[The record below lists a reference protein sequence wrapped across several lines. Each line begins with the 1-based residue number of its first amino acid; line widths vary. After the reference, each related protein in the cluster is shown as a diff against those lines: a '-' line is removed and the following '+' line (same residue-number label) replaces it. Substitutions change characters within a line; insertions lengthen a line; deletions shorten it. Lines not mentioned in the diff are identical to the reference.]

1 MAAQEERGRNGNRR
15 GMTTGGETG
24 LKKRKARGNNSEN
37 NERPQ
42 GRILLSLR
50 GGVSNTGPGKEM
62 RKVLNSGS
70 D

>member
-1 MAAQEERGRNGNRR
+1 
-15 GMTTGGETG
+15 MTTGGETG
-24 LKKRKARGNNSEN
+24 LKKWKARGNNSEN

-50 GGVSNTGPGKEM
+50 GGVSDTGPGKEM